1 MAIAEIAIPGDHS
14 TAAAYHRPQCHS
26 TTLSADSATW
36 WSRAAPAGDHRH
48 FSTDCAGQVALQAS
62 ADTRWCRAQGAL
74 MGRIKLAPTCTHWP
88 LQYMASARFAV
99 HTLAGGGKKVKG
111 LRGGAVVEHLSRAR
125 RAGTLVPHSTP
136 GSRHHGSSRSKC
148 IPVHDHSEHPLRPG
162 WLALPPKTIETLGT
176 DPASQR
182 AHRNPCWVWSADV
195 PWNNNNTNTTV
206 AAID

>member
-1 MAIAEIAIPGDHS
+1 MTILRQRRTIAHSGTALHYRQIARHGGVEP
-14 TAAAYHRPQCHS
+14 
-26 TTLSADSATW
+26 
-36 WSRAAPAGDHRH
+36 APAGDHRH
-48 FSTDCAGQVALQAS
+48 FSTDCAPLVALQAS

-136 GSRHHGSSRSKC
+136 GSQHHGSSRSKC